1 MYSKLYDNEYE
12 QIFWVIFTIIVN
24 FCTWMLHWPIRSQDR
39 NCPFMI
45 FQRKISLVVDLMFLY
60 FSPLPPSAPSLLSSI
75 LKNSASPL
83 LWRLHPCSEEN
94 SPESSGGPF
103 QPMDWTHDPEGTTF
117 TAFVFL
123 RTLLITWNIIGCCCF
138 DMGIFNVHVMTLG
151 TAPCRP
157 GSTGGKNTVGKQ
169 RCWWSELWLQS
180 KSTK

>member
-1 MYSKLYDNEYE
+1 MYYHEYVNEYE
-12 QIFWVIFTIIVN
+12 QVFWVIVFTIIGN

-45 FQRKISLVVDLMFLY
+45 YEYEFSTENSTCHWYMMFLY

-103 QPMDWTHDPEGTTF
+103 QPMDWTHDPEGTTL

-123 RTLLITWNIIGCCCF
+123 RTMLDYLEYHWVLLFWYGDF
-138 DMGIFNVHVMTLG
+138 
-151 TAPCRP
+151 
-157 GSTGGKNTVGKQ
+157 
-169 RCWWSELWLQS
+169 
-180 KSTK
+180 